1 MKTQTIARSSLRLA
15 SRSILGAAALIGTA
29 LAAGLVAYQFGGSR
43 EVESRSLPAEPRQVQ
58 SLARLRAQHAT
69 LKQQLAS
76 YAPAGPYIVVDT
88 ARNRLYVKRRD
99 AVLLDAVVSTGSG
112 TILDHPDEP
121 ERRWVFDTPRGAFAV
136 QSKLVNPAW
145 VKPDWAFLEEGRAI
159 PASVEERVETGI
171 LGEYAFGFG
180 NGYFIHGTL
189 YTRLLGRNVTHGC
202 IRLNDDDLRAVNR
215 LADIGTPLIIF

>member
-1 MKTQTIARSSLRLA
+1 MVLA
-15 SRSILGAAALIGTA
+15 VTA
-29 LAAGLVAYQFGGSR
+29 LVAGLVAYQVGGSR
-43 EVESRSLPAEPRQVQ
+43 EVESRVLPAEPRNVP
-58 SLARLRAQHAT
+58 SLARLRAQHAA

-76 YAPAGPYIVVDT
+76 YAPTGAYIIVDT
-88 ARNRLYVKRRD
+88 ARNRLYVKRRE

-112 TILDHPDEP
+112 TILDHPDQP

-145 VKPDWAFLEEGRAI
+145 VKPDWAFLEEGRAV
-159 PASVEERVETGI
+159 PASAAERVETGI

-189 YTRLLGRNVTHGC
+189 YTRMLGRNVTHGC
-202 IRLNDDDLRAVNR
+202 IRLNDDDLRAVNQ

>member
-1 MKTQTIARSSLRLA
+1 MTNFTGRSTRN
-15 SRSILGAAALIGTA
+15 AAGVAVLIVTA
-29 LAAGLVAYQFGGSR
+29 LAAGLFTYQFGGTR
-43 EVESRSLPAEPRQVQ
+43 EVESGILTAQSRPTT
-58 SLARLRAQHAT
+58 SLARLRAHHAA

-76 YAPAGPYIVVDT
+76 YAPAGAYIVVDT
-88 ARNRLYVKRRD
+88 ARNRLYVKRGD
-99 AVLLDAVVSTGSG
+99 AVLLEAVASTGSG

-145 VKPDWAFLEEGRAI
+145 VKPDWAFLEEGRTI
-159 PASVEERVETGI
+159 PANVAERVETGT

-215 LADIGTPLIIF
+215 LTDIGTPLIIF

>member
-1 MKTQTIARSSLRLA
+1 MAGLA
-15 SRSILGAAALIGTA
+15 LLAATS
-29 LAAGLVAYQFGGSR
+29 LAAGLFTYHLGGPR
-43 EVESRSLPAEPRQVQ
+43 EVESRLLVEQPRQTT
-58 SLARLRAQHAT
+58 SLARLRAHHAA
-69 LKQQLAS
+69 LQQQLTS
-76 YAPAGPYIVVDT
+76 QAPAGAYIVVDT

-99 AVLLDAVVSTGSG
+99 AVLLDAIVSTGSG
-112 TILDHPDEP
+112 TVLDHPDEP
-121 ERRWVFDTPRGAFAV
+121 ERRWVFDTPRGAFAL

-145 VKPDWAFLEEGRAI
+145 IKPDWAFLEEGRAV
-159 PASVEERVETGI
+159 PADVAERVETGI

-202 IRLNDDDLRAVNR
+202 IRVNDDDLRAVNR

>member
-1 MKTQTIARSSLRLA
+1 MDVTDPNAPSTRTATGLA
-15 SRSILGAAALIGTA
+15 LLAATT
-29 LAAGLVAYQFGGSR
+29 LAAGLLTSQLGGPR
-43 EVESRSLPAEPRQVQ
+43 EVESRLLAEQPRPVP
-58 SLARLRAQHAT
+58 SLARLRTHQEALQR
-69 LKQQLAS
+69 QLAAQ
-76 YAPAGPYIVVDT
+76 APAGTYIVVDT

-99 AVLLDAVVSTGSG
+99 AILLDAVVSTGSG

-145 VKPDWAFLEEGRAI
+145 IKPDWAFLEEGRAV
-159 PASVEERVETGI
+159 PADAAERVETGI

-202 IRLNDDDLRAVNR
+202 IRLNDDDLRAVHR
-215 LADIGTPLIIF
+215 LTDIGTPLIIF

>member
-1 MKTQTIARSSLRLA
+1 MTQLIERSRQSVSSGVVLVV
-15 SRSILGAAALIGTA
+15 TA
-29 LAAGLVAYQFGGSR
+29 LAAGLFAYQFDGSR
-43 EVESRSLPAEPRQVQ
+43 EVESRILTAESRNAS
-58 SLARLRAQHAT
+58 SLARLRAQHAA
-69 LKQQLAS
+69 LKRQLAS
-76 YAPAGPYIVVDT
+76 YAPTGAYIVVDT
-88 ARNRLYVKRRD
+88 ARNRLYVKRRE

-112 TILDHPDEP
+112 TILDHPDQP

-145 VKPDWAFLEEGRAI
+145 VKPDWAFLEEGRTI
-159 PASVEERVETGI
+159 PANAAERVETGI

-189 YTRLLGRNVTHGC
+189 YTRMLGKNVTHGC
-202 IRLNDDDLRAVNR
+202 IRLNDDDLRTVNR

>member
-1 MKTQTIARSSLRLA
+1 MTNFNGRSTRN
-15 SRSILGAAALIGTA
+15 AAGVAVLIVTA
-29 LAAGLVAYQFGGSR
+29 LAAGLFTYQFGGTR
-43 EVESRSLPAEPRQVQ
+43 EVESGILTAQSRPTT
-58 SLARLRAQHAT
+58 SLARLRAHHAA

-76 YAPAGPYIVVDT
+76 YAPAGAYIVVDT
-88 ARNRLYVKRRD
+88 ARNRLYVKRGD
-99 AVLLDAVVSTGSG
+99 AVLLDAVASTGSG

-159 PASVEERVETGI
+159 PANVAERVETGT

-215 LADIGTPLIIF
+215 LTDIGTPLIIF

>member
-1 MKTQTIARSSLRLA
+1 MTQAIARSTRT
-15 SRSILGAAALIGTA
+15 AAGMAT
-29 LAAGLVAYQFGGSR
+29 LAATVLVAGLFVYQFGGPR
-43 EVESRSLPAEPRQVQ
+43 EVESRVLAAPQGALP
-58 SLARLRAQHAT
+58 SLARLRAQNAA
-69 LKQQLAS
+69 LKRRLAAH
-76 YAPAGPYIVVDT
+76 APAGTYIVVDT

-112 TILDHPDEP
+112 TILDHPDQP

-136 QSKLVNPAW
+136 ESKLVNPAW
-145 VKPDWAFLEEGRAI
+145 VKPDWAFVEEGRAI
-159 PASVEERVETGI
+159 PTNLAERVETGI

-202 IRLNDDDLRAVNR
+202 IRLNDDDLRTVNR

>member
-1 MKTQTIARSSLRLA
+1 MTNFNGRSTRN
-15 SRSILGAAALIGTA
+15 AAGVAVLIVTA
-29 LAAGLVAYQFGGSR
+29 LAAGLFTYQFGGTR
-43 EVESRSLPAEPRQVQ
+43 EVESGILTAQSRPTT
-58 SLARLRAQHAT
+58 SLARLRAHHAA

-76 YAPAGPYIVVDT
+76 YAPAGAYIVVDT
-88 ARNRLYVKRRD
+88 ARNRLYVKRGD
-99 AVLLDAVVSTGSG
+99 AVLLDAVASTGSG

-145 VKPDWAFLEEGRAI
+145 IKPDWAFLEEGRAI
-159 PASVEERVETGI
+159 PANVAERVETGT

-215 LADIGTPLIIF
+215 LTDIGTPLIIF

>member
-1 MKTQTIARSSLRLA
+1 MMRRTIDRSTG
-15 SRSILGAAALIGTA
+15 GAASAVVLAVTA
-29 LAAGLVAYQFGGSR
+29 LAAGMFAYQFDGEL
-43 EVESRSLPAEPRQVQ
+43 EVESRILTAESRNIP
-58 SLARLRAQHAT
+58 SLARLRAQHAA
-69 LKQQLAS
+69 LKQHLAS
-76 YAPAGPYIVVDT
+76 YAPAGAYIVVDT

-112 TILDHPDEP
+112 TILDHPDQP

-159 PASVEERVETGI
+159 PERVAERVETGI

-189 YTRLLGRNVTHGC
+189 YTRMLGRNVTHGC
-202 IRLNDDDLRAVNR
+202 IRLNDDDLRAVNQ

>member
-1 MKTQTIARSSLRLA
+1 MLA
-15 SRSILGAAALIGTA
+15 VTA
-29 LAAGLVAYQFGGSR
+29 LAAGLFAYQFDGSR
-43 EVESRSLPAEPRQVQ
+43 EVESRILTAESRNTS
-58 SLARLRAQHAT
+58 SLARLRAQHAA

-76 YAPAGPYIVVDT
+76 YAPTGAYIVVDT
-88 ARNRLYVKRRD
+88 ARNRLYVKRRE

-112 TILDHPDEP
+112 TILDHPDQP

-136 QSKLVNPAW
+136 QSKLVNPVW
-145 VKPDWAFLEEGRAI
+145 VKPDWAFLEEGRMI
-159 PASVEERVETGI
+159 PATAAERVEAGI

-189 YTRLLGRNVTHGC
+189 YTRMLGKNVTHGC
-202 IRLNDDDLRAVNR
+202 IRLNDDDLRTVNR

>member
-1 MKTQTIARSSLRLA
+1 MSETIVRSTKTAAGVAMLA
-15 SRSILGAAALIGTA
+15 ITA
-29 LAAGLVAYQFGGSR
+29 LAAGLFVYQFGGPR
-43 EVESRSLPAEPRQVQ
+43 EVESRVLVAQAAPATLP
-58 SLARLRAQHAT
+58 SLARLRTQHTA
-69 LKQQLAS
+69 LKRQLSS
-76 YAPAGPYIVVDT
+76 YAPAGTYIVVDT

-99 AVLLDAVVSTGSG
+99 AVLLDAVASTGSG
-112 TILDHPDEP
+112 TILDHPEQP

-136 QSKLVNPAW
+136 QSKIVNPAW
-145 VKPDWAFLEEGRAI
+145 VKPDWAFVEEGLAI
-159 PASVEERVETGI
+159 PANVEERVETGI

>member
-1 MKTQTIARSSLRLA
+1 
-15 SRSILGAAALIGTA
+15 
-29 LAAGLVAYQFGGSR
+29 
-43 EVESRSLPAEPRQVQ
+43 
-58 SLARLRAQHAT
+58 
-69 LKQQLAS
+69 
-76 YAPAGPYIVVDT
+76 VDT

-99 AVLLDAVVSTGSG
+99 SVLLDAVVSTGSG
-112 TILDHPDEP
+112 TVLDHPDQP

-159 PASVEERVETGI
+159 PARVAERVETGI

-189 YTRLLGRNVTHGC
+189 YTRMLGRNVTHGC
-202 IRLNDDDLRAVNR
+202 IRLNDDDLRAVNQ

>member
-1 MKTQTIARSSLRLA
+1 MLA
-15 SRSILGAAALIGTA
+15 VTA
-29 LAAGLVAYQFGGSR
+29 LAAGLFTYQFGGTR
-43 EVESRSLPAEPRQVQ
+43 EVESGILTAQPKHAP
-58 SLARLRAQHAT
+58 SLARLRAHHAA
-69 LKQQLAS
+69 LKHRLAS
-76 YAPAGPYIVVDT
+76 YAPAGTYIVVDT

-121 ERRWVFDTPRGAFAV
+121 ERRWVFDTPRGSFAV

-159 PASVEERVETGI
+159 PANVSERVETGI

-202 IRLNDDDLRAVNR
+202 IRLSDDDLRAVNR
-215 LADIGTPLIIF
+215 LTDIGTPLIIF